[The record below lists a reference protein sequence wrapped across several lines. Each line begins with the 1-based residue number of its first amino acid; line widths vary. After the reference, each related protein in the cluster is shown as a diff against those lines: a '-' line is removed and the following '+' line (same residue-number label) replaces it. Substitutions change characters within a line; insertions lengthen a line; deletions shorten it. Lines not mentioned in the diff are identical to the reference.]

1 MECLLPGK
9 FKVVFNQSSGN
20 GKTLFNDSECA
31 EKPRNIHVYTIIIG
45 ASYLLVNPFISV
57 HASLEESLD
66 LLNHKTR
73 PVDIE
78 CDVDEPNSCELS
90 IYG

>member
-1 MECLLPGK
+1 M
-9 FKVVFNQSSGN
+9 
-20 GKTLFNDSECA
+20 
-31 EKPRNIHVYTIIIG
+31 
-45 ASYLLVNPFISV
+45 VNPFISV

-73 PVDIE
+73 PVDID